1 MTSSG
6 RRYAPLE
13 LRRAQQRLDAMAE
26 GQVALARAQAEGW
39 RNFLTLATGLLAAVL
54 VLKGRENVA
63 ELPAGYRL
71 TVVVLVA
78 TGLVAL
84 LVAAFAAVSAAHGRP
99 GDRLPYADA
108 VALLDWERAER
119 DRIAKRIRVTRRA
132 TVLGVSATALGILAT
147 WVAPGP
153 DEPARTVLVHTRGRT
168 VCGELLAADGGGVT
182 LRTRQGGAGGKDTA
196 TVLHLTWQRDAVSL
210 APADTC

>member
-1 MTSSG
+1 MTASG
-6 RRYAPLE
+6 RRYTPLE
-13 LRRAQQRLDAMAE
+13 LRRAQGRLDAMVE
-26 GQVALARAQAEGW
+26 GQVAIARAQAEGW

-99 GDRLPYADA
+99 GDRLPYAHA
-108 VALLDWERAER
+108 VALLDWERVER
-119 DRIAKRIRVTRRA
+119 DRIAKRIRVTRWA

-153 DEPARTVLVHTRGRT
+153 DEPARSVLVHTRGQT
-168 VCGELLAADGGGVT
+168 VCGELLAADGSGVT
-182 LRTRQGGAGGKDTA
+182 VRLRQGGANGKGAA
-196 TVLHLTWQRDAVSL
+196 TVRHLTWQRDAVSV
-210 APADTC
+210 APTDKC

>member
-1 MTSSG
+1 MTAPG

-13 LRRAQQRLDAMAE
+13 LRRAQRRLDAMVE
-26 GQVALARAQAEGW
+26 NQVTIARTQAEGW

-63 ELPAGYRL
+63 ELPAGYR
-71 TVVVLVA
+71 TAVVVLVA

-99 GDRLPYADA
+99 GDRLPYAHA
-108 VALLDWERAER
+108 VALLDWERGER
-119 DRIAKRIRVTRRA
+119 DRIAKRIRITRWA

-147 WVAPGP
+147 WVAPAP
-153 DEPARTVLVHTRGRT
+153 DEPARTVLVHTRGQT
-168 VCGELLAADGGGVT
+168 VCGELLAADASGVT
-182 LRTRQGGAGGKDTA
+182 VRTGQGGPSGKDA
-196 TVLHLTWQRDAVSL
+196 TTVRHLTWQRDAVSV
-210 APADTC
+210 APTDTC